1 MKQFIKRF
9 EVFGITERQ
18 KGSGRLRTAATP
30 ENEKAVGEWFVLKKI
45 MPELMCPKN
54 ILPKDSILCILS
66 IQSSQSS
73 VRRLIKK
80 GTKQSKRL
88 KLPYM
93 NDATRKWKVERAGC
107 LFEKFE
113 TNPGMIERAVFQDES
128 DFPLQI
134 PINSQNDRVQGSK
147 ERCSR

>member
-18 KGSGRLRTAATP
+18 KGSGRPRTATAP
-30 ENEKAVGEWFVLKKI
+30 ENEKALGEMICSQEDHPGTYVFPKHTAEGLKI
-45 MPELMCPKN
+45 
-54 ILPKDSILCILS
+54 
-66 IQSSQSS
+66 SQSS

-93 NDATRKWKVERAGC
+93 NDATRK
-107 LFEKFE
+107 
-113 TNPGMIERAVFQDES
+113 
-128 DFPLQI
+128 
-134 PINSQNDRVQGSK
+134 
-147 ERCSR
+147 